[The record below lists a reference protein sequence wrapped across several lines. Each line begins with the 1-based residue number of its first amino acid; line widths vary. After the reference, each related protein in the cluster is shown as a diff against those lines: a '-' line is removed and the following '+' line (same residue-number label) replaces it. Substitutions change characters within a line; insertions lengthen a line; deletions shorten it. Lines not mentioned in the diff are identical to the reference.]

1 VVERTSAVLISKMS
15 LLRWGWSLAIEP
27 LEC

>member
-1 VVERTSAVLISKMS
+1 VVGRTNAVLISKMS
-15 LLRWGWSLAIEP
+15 LLGRGWSLAIEP